1 MKNWL
6 TFLAIVL
13 IWVFPGEG
21 KASDPG
27 VAVRSCQVMSEPFK
41 DAQEVTSLKEG
52 DTVEILR
59 RKGGWLQVSGRGK
72 TGWVRM
78 VYIRRGAS
86 GENVSAATE
95 ASGLLGLATGR
106 AGSGNVVAATG
117 VRGLNEEELKEA
129 KFNEH
134 ELQTLKTYRTSKKQ
148 AQEFANQAGLTVQK
162 VPFIQPTDGN

>member
-6 TFLAIVL
+6 IFLTILLMWA
-13 IWVFPGEG
+13 FPAEG
-21 KASDPG
+21 KASDSG

-59 RKGGWLQVSGRGK
+59 RKGGWLQVSGKGK

-78 VYIRRGAS
+78 LYIRRGAS
-86 GENVSAATE
+86 GGNVSAATE
-95 ASGLLGLATGR
+95 ASGLMGLATGR

-117 VRGLNEEELKEA
+117 VRGLDEEELTEA
-129 KFNEH
+129 EFNEH

-148 AQEFANQAGLTVQK
+148 AQEFANQAGLKVQK
-162 VPFIQPTDGN
+162 IPFMQPTDGN

>member
-1 MKNWL
+1 MMKWL
-6 TFLAIVL
+6 AFLTIV
-13 IWVFPGEG
+13 IIGVFPAEG

-27 VAVRSCQVMSEPFK
+27 VAVRTCQVMSEPFK
-41 DAQEVTSLKEG
+41 DAREVLSLKEG

-59 RKGGWLQVSGRGK
+59 RKGGWFEVSRKGK

-78 VYIRRGAS
+78 LYVRRGGAA
-86 GENVSAATE
+86 EKVSAATE
-95 ASGLLGLATGR
+95 ASGVLGLATGR

-129 KFNEH
+129 EFNEH

-148 AQEFANQAGLTVQK
+148 AHEFANQAGLQVQK
-162 VPFIQPTDGN
+162 VPFMQPADGN